1 MEDQVTFKYLCIGA
15 KELVACEDVAAY
27 TQQNDLMIL
36 KRNDGSIIWLNM
48 CQVLWA
54 KMEPA

>member
-1 MEDQVTFKYLCIGA
+1 MTFKYLCIGA